1 MHTARDALGP
11 SECAFVPRR
20 LGLTQIVG
28 LLVLGRALLY
38 VTVLVFVGIAIATRG
53 IDAARAWQL
62 VLGDP
67 LPLGAAQLAAL
78 TAVIVLGTS
87 LVPGEVEPART
98 LGLERVP
105 SRELVLALLAGLGL
119 QLPMVQLTTWLV
131 HALPF
136 LARPAEVDA
145 AIEAVTRMS
154 SPLRALTVPL
164 SFIVIPALTE
174 ELLFR
179 GLVQRSLRERFG
191 PRAAIGITAV
201 LFGAFHMDAQALFFA
216 STMGVLLGVLAER
229 SGSTLPGV
237 ALHAGFNALPVLLPR
252 DLVVIAGFND
262 GSDADLP
269 LGWALG
275 STLFALAA
283 LVGLFVLVGRRPPAE
298 EHEP

>member
-1 MHTARDALGP
+1 M
-11 SECAFVPRR
+11 PRR
-20 LGLTQIVG
+20 LSVTQIVG

-78 TAVIVLGTS
+78 SAVIVLGTS
-87 LVPGEVEPART
+87 LEAGASDPARS

-105 SRELVLALLAGLGL
+105 TRELALALVAGLAL
-119 QLPMVQLTTWLV
+119 QLPMVQVTTWLV
-131 HALPF
+131 RAVPF

-145 AIEAVTRMS
+145 AIEAVTRMT

-164 SFIVIPALTE
+164 TFIVVPALTE

-179 GLVQRSLRERFG
+179 GLVQRSLRDRFG
-191 PRAAIGITAV
+191 APAAIGITAL
-201 LFGAFHMDAQALFFA
+201 LFGAFHLDAQALFFA

-229 SGSTLPGV
+229 SRSTLPSI

-252 DLVVIAGFND
+252 DVAAIAGFND
-262 GSDADLP
+262 GRDVDLP
-269 LGWALG
+269 LAWSLG
-275 STLFALAA
+275 SAALALVALAA
-283 LVGLFVLVGRRPPAE
+283 LFVSVTRRARAE
-298 EHEP
+298 DAGERR

>member
-1 MHTARDALGP
+1 M
-11 SECAFVPRR
+11 PRR
-20 LGLTQIVG
+20 LGLTQIAL

-53 IDAARAWQL
+53 IDTARAWQL

-87 LVPGEVEPART
+87 LIPGEVDPARA
-98 LGLERVP
+98 LGLERAP
-105 SRELVLALLAGLGL
+105 SRELVVALVAGLAL
-119 QLPMVQLTTWLV
+119 QLPMVQLTSWLV

-136 LARPAEVDA
+136 LARPSEVDA

-164 SFIVIPALTE
+164 AFIVIPALTE

-179 GLVQRSLRERFG
+179 GLVQRSLRDRFG
-191 PRAAIGITAV
+191 PRVAIGITAL
-201 LFGAFHMDAQALFFA
+201 LFGAFHLDAQALFFA

-229 SGSTLPGV
+229 SGSTLPGI

-252 DLVVIAGFND
+252 DIVVIAGFND
-262 GSDADLP
+262 GTDVSLP
-269 LGWALG
+269 LPWTLG
-275 STLFALAA
+275 STVVALAA
-283 LVGLFVLVGRRPPAE
+283 LSGLFVLVARRPPAE
-298 EHEP
+298 DDPPRS

>member
-1 MHTARDALGP
+1 M
-11 SECAFVPRR
+11 PRH

-28 LLVLGRALLY
+28 LLVLGRALLS
-38 VTVLVFVGIAIATRG
+38 VTALVFVGIAIATRG
-53 IDAARAWQL
+53 IDAARAWEI

-87 LVPGEVEPART
+87 LVPGEVEPARV
-98 LGLERVP
+98 LGLERAP
-105 SRELVLALLAGLGL
+105 WPELSLALCAGLAL

-136 LARPAEVDA
+136 LARPPEVDA

-179 GLVQRSLRERFG
+179 GLVQRSLRDRYG
-191 PRAAIGITAV
+191 PRVAVGITAV

-229 SGSTLPGV
+229 SGSTLPGI

-252 DLVVIAGFND
+252 DVVVIAGFND
-262 GSDADLP
+262 GSDAELP
-269 LGWALG
+269 LVPVLG
-275 STLFALAA
+275 STIAALVALAA
-283 LVGLFVLVGRRPPAE
+283 LARTVARRRAAERDTKGR
-298 EHEP
+298 